1 MTHTVKS
8 IESMFSNA
16 VHVMAHQPRRETAK
30 DPECSY
36 APLSMIRVTTR
47 ENTLSRKS
55 SRKHKRQHRPVERS
69 DSSESEDD
77 PSDGHSSDASSVS
90 TSRLFRVKMKNLPSY
105 LFFLARRIGQYGIQ
119 YLKLLLDSED
129 GIMKKHCDKSYP
141 GYRELLLISLM
152 DN

>member
-1 MTHTVKS
+1 
-8 IESMFSNA
+8 
-16 VHVMAHQPRRETAK
+16 MAQQPRRETANN
-30 DPECSY
+30 PECSSD
-36 APLSMIRVTTR
+36 PLSKIRVTTR
-47 ENTLSRKS
+47 ESTLSRKS
-55 SRKHKRQHRPVERS
+55 SRKHIRQHRPVEQS

-129 GIMKKHCDKSYP
+129 GIMKKNCDKSYP

-152 DN
+152 GN